1 MRALLRRLHRDQR
14 GITLVELLV
23 AMLITSLLLTLV
35 GSFFVSM
42 LKAQRTV
49 SSVNESTR
57 QGTTSMTQ
65 VSRYLREASRWQVTK
80 TTNRAAFESASATS
94 MQFYSGVDLSTSRAG
109 LTKVTIDVQG
119 TKLRMQL
126 QRGDCPASG
135 YCTFTGTTK
144 TVVLADV
151 VRTSGAN
158 SALFGY
164 VNAAGDAISPTS
176 ATLDSIRSVDVTL
189 KVGSTSGAAANDTTF
204 QATINL
210 RNLDYGAA
218 TES

>member
-1 MRALLRRLHRDQR
+1 MRAIIRRLHSEQR

-23 AMLITSLLLTLV
+23 AMLVTSLLLTLV

-49 SSVNESTR
+49 SSVNDSTR

-65 VSRYLREASRWQVTK
+65 VSRYLREASRVQLTK
-80 TTNRAAFESASATS
+80 TTNRAAFESATATS
-94 MQFYSGVDLSTSRAG
+94 MRFYSGVDLTTSRAG
-109 LTKVTIDVQG
+109 LTKVTIDTQG

-126 QRGDCPASG
+126 QRGDCPANG
-135 YCTFTGTTK
+135 YCTFSGPTK
-144 TVVLADV
+144 TIVLADV
-151 VRTSGAN
+151 VRTSGSN
-158 SALFGY
+158 STRFQY
-164 VNAAGDAISPTS
+164 IDAGGDSISPT
-176 ATLDSIRSVDVTL
+176 ATTMDSIRSVDVTL
-189 KVGSTSGAAANDTTF
+189 TVGSATGTTANDTTF

>member
-1 MRALLRRLHRDQR
+1 MRALVRRLCRDQR

-65 VSRYLREASRWQVTK
+65 VSRYLREASRVQLTK
-80 TTNRAAFESASATS
+80 TTSKAAFESATATS
-94 MQFYSGVDLSTSRAG
+94 MVFYSGVDLTSARAG
-109 LTKVTIDVQG
+109 LTRVTVDVQG
-119 TKLRMQL
+119 AKLRMQL
-126 QRGDCPASG
+126 QRGDCPLAG
-135 YCTFTGTTK
+135 YCTFTGATK

-151 VRTSGAN
+151 VRSDGSN
-158 SALFGY
+158 STLFSY
-164 VNAAGDAISPTS
+164 VNAAGGVFTPTS
-176 ATLDSIRSVDVTL
+176 TTFDAIRSVTVTL
-189 KVGSTSGAAANDTTF
+189 RVGPTSGTSTNDTTF